1 MALKIRRGSNASRLT
16 ITPVEGELLYT
27 TDTKKIFV
35 GDGSTVGGTQVSG
48 VNLGTSKS
56 LAFYQSEGQE
66 VSGSTDLTWNESTNT
81 LSVDRGQ
88 QVLTNETVGRGMLTI
103 QHNFSA
109 QASNS
114 LSFARSRGT
123 SNVPTILQASD
134 VLGNISFNA
143 YPGYGSAYSLAAG
156 VSAIVSTSPTT
167 GSSFIVN
174 FVSKTGTGPYY
185 VTYSFTAQP
194 SAPAI
199 SRGYIISG
207 NSNTDYNGE
216 YRVFA
221 STTTSM
227 TLYYPTDPGTYGTGT
242 TTAQLATIT
251 PGFLLFLTQTQ
262 NGNVIR
268 AGKLSDSGQFTLGPL
283 TTEYST
289 RPLDP
294 LANGQLSIITTSV
307 NTQQTLASAQIA
319 LRTYANTVQ
328 GGSVNILRGRG
339 TVTSP
344 LGVQTGDQ
352 LYLYKFY
359 GLDSPTNI
367 ATAATISVDVDGAVS
382 TNKIP
387 TSFTFATANA
397 TTGTVTNALKIDSTQ
412 TTTFLGPVKQNN
424 LRIVNVNYVTINAT
438 ASYTLSSSLS
448 NNVLLVTNTG
458 YTATVTLPTSPVDGQ
473 VCSFSIIDNTVTLAV
488 GGLVTVTPSFAGSTT
503 AGTNFTY
510 VYRTSTSTW
519 YRIG

>member
-1 MALKIRRGSNASRLT
+1 MALKIRRGSNASRIT

-35 GDGSTVGGTQVSG
+35 GDGSTLGGTQVSG
-48 VNLGTSKS
+48 VNVGANKA

-66 VSGSTDLTWNESTNT
+66 VSGSTDLTWDETTNT
-81 LSVDRGQ
+81 LTVDRGQ
-88 QVLTNETVGRGMLTI
+88 SVFTNGTTGRAMLTI
-103 QHNFSA
+103 EHNSSS
-109 QASNS
+109 QASNTI
-114 LSFARSRGT
+114 SFARSRG
-123 SNVPTILQASD
+123 SKNVPLVLQSADS
-134 VLGNISFNA
+134 LGNIAFNT
-143 YPGYGSAYSLAAG
+143 YPGYGTTYNQSAG
-156 VSAIVSTSPTT
+156 ISAVVSTTPIT
-167 GSSFIVN
+167 GTAFTVN

-185 VTYSFTAQP
+185 VTYSFVAQP
-194 SAPAI
+194 SAPTV
-199 SRGYIISG
+199 SRAYIISG
-207 NSNTDYNGE
+207 NSNADYNGE
-216 YRVFA
+216 YRVFS

-227 TLYYPTDPGTYGTGT
+227 TLYYTTDPGTYGSGT

-251 PGFLLFLTQTQ
+251 PATLLLTVQTQ
-262 NGNVIR
+262 NGNVVR
-268 AGKLSDSGQFTLGPL
+268 AGKLSDAGQLYLGPL
-283 TTEYST
+283 STEFST

-294 LANGQLSIITTSV
+294 LANGQLAITTTTV
-307 NTQQTLASAQIA
+307 VPTQTLAAAQIA
-319 LRTYANTVQ
+319 LRTYANTTQ
-328 GGSVNILRGRG
+328 GGSMNILRGRG

-344 LGVQTGDQ
+344 LGLTSGDQ
-352 LYLYKFY
+352 IHLFKFY

-367 ATAATISVDVDGAVS
+367 ATAATISIDVDNTVS

-387 TSFTFATANA
+387 TSMTFATANA
-397 TTGTVTNALKIDSTQ
+397 TSGTVTNAVKIDSTQ
-412 TTTFLGPVKQNN
+412 TTTFLGPIKQNN

-473 VCSFSIIDNTVTLAV
+473 VCSFSIIDNTVTLSV

-503 AGTNFTY
+503 AGTSFTY